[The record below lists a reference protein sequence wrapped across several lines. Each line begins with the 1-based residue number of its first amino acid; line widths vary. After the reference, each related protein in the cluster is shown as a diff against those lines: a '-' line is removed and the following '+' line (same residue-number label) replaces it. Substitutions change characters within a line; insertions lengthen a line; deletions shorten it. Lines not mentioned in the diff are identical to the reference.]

1 MEQQQRADEFTA
13 HGDGLWDVDIAQLFS
28 APAGHAPALPESMA
42 WMHSK
47 QRGDAPRA
55 SFDDDMDESSAG
67 LSNQDMSYER
77 KKSRAKITRVE
88 VNAGFDELLA
98 ALRLPNSR
106 KNSRA
111 KIIQHACERIRAL
124 EAENERLKQQL
135 NASPAHHHHA
145 AVATTSAPPTLHS
158 NGSTMLWIPCSI
170 TPLVSAAHAAPP
182 RLTMHLPSTHKA
194 VMHKK
199 PRKAPKTTTSMASSS
214 PSCSLSVLVDT
225 CPHVLRFLDGVMLT
239 RVAQTSHEWKR
250 RIMDGKQAYLWEAL
264 IMQRWRIPKDE
275 ILLLTRS
282 FTAMYHKWK
291 YLDQSMLLP
300 RGAYTK
306 DESVVAMGRGQGL
319 DLWGVLARRSNSRT
333 TRSVWRDGTLSVMQI
348 VELRLV
354 VQNMSSCPVSPTL
367 LSIGVH
373 PFQVLD
379 ASYGS
384 HFTPRWIAVNGA
396 QCSISDD
403 SVVLHHMDFGVIA
416 VYVSCPHIE
425 FEEVFLSSAR
435 MIQVHCGR
443 GDASVS
449 IEAQFFNPNRDMQR
463 TKHVL

>member
-1 MEQQQRADEFTA
+1 MEQQQRADEFPA

-28 APAGHAPALPESMA
+28 APAGPAPALPEASMT

-47 QRGDAPRA
+47 QRDAPRTPA
-55 SFDDDMDESSAG
+55 SLGDMDESTSG
-67 LSNQDMSYER
+67 LSNQDISYER

-88 VNAGFDELLA
+88 VNTGFDELLA
-98 ALRLPNSR
+98 PQEQPCQDHPA
-106 KNSRA
+106 
-111 KIIQHACERIRAL
+111 RIRAL

-135 NASPAHHHHA
+135 NASPAHHAA
-145 AVATTSAPPTLHS
+145 AVATTSASATLHS

-170 TPLVSAAHAAPP
+170 TPLVSAAPP

-194 VMHKK
+194 VVHKK
-199 PRKAPKTTTSMASSS
+199 PRKAPKTTSLSSS
-214 PSCSLSVLVDT
+214 SSSSSLSVLVDT

-333 TRSVWRDGTLSVMQI
+333 TRSVWRDGALSVMQI

-463 TKHVL
+463 AKHVV